1 MFSCYC
7 FPFLTGP
14 LRRRGGPSKPATSN
28 EIFSI
33 IRLNV
38 KQKFIHSH
46 GNSLLLTL
54 SVCNLFMILVKDTVV
69 LFISDFW
76 LLLINEFLKLPGSDV
91 YITLY
96 KEGNYFYQV

>member
-1 MFSCYC
+1 
-7 FPFLTGP
+7 
-14 LRRRGGPSKPATSN
+14 
-28 EIFSI
+28 
-33 IRLNV
+33 
-38 KQKFIHSH
+38 
-46 GNSLLLTL
+46 
-54 SVCNLFMILVKDTVV
+54 MILIKDTVV